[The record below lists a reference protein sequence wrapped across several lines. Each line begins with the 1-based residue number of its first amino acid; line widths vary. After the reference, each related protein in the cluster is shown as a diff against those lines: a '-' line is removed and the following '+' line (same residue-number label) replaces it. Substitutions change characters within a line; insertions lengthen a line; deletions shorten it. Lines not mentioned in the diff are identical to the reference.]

1 MGNITHLHKWN
12 PDLCIQLETANND
25 RADFNRFLVKH
36 TPSTNALKKG
46 QQFEGTDRA
55 GFILQ
60 IKARFDEA
68 IAEGGSHYSLY
79 NYFLSLSKYL
89 RWCDKSDVDS
99 FTQSSVEGYMN
110 HLNERVML
118 GQLQNST
125 YLRTHSLIV
134 TIFARHLDL
143 PRSYFENV
151 IVRDKSDTQS
161 FEAYT
166 RSDLKQI
173 LPFLRALF
181 KQTYQQ
187 FISAP
192 ERHIQAH
199 QATPTM
205 TFNWRGYE
213 YRLYGAVSKM
223 MVAGTFLMA
232 YYTYANTSDLLKLK
246 QPENA
251 STTVGEV
258 WYTMPAFKRRA
269 FKTIRVEMGEHEL
282 EIPKYS
288 MDFFD
293 KLLEASRLISNGD
306 DALLL
311 QTIASKKVQSIKTV
325 TLQSFLK
332 KWMEKHFTFT
342 DQIGRR
348 LRPVI
353 SRFRET
359 GAQLTAYHQGEM
371 ANDIMLGNTPDV
383 RKKHYSEG
391 NKQSNNGMLQDTLAI
406 RQEQIK
412 SGVSSQEAQENL
424 GIDVLVIEKENAI
437 YMPNLS
443 RTLNGGSCGDP
454 FGSKSEKYT
463 KKAHKQGLASEG
475 ERLACADLL
484 ACFGCPH
491 QVIVQSTT
499 DIWCLLSFRACIE
512 ESIFLHLDA
521 HHYRNNFQ
529 KIMAFIDSK
538 ILPNIDSKIVKQAEE
553 KLDDDG
559 FHPAW
564 DEPESIIH
572 LIPSRHNR
580 RARNANSTLI
590 FRWLS

>member
-1 MGNITHLHKWN
+1 MSNIAYLYGWR
-12 PDLCIQLETANND
+12 PELCIQLDDNHND
-25 RADFNRFLVKH
+25 LADFNRFMVKGF
-36 TPSTNALKKG
+36 PSTVSL
-46 QQFEGTDRA
+46 QQGGHFEDANRE

-60 IKARFDEA
+60 IKARLDET
-68 IAEGGSHYSLY
+68 IEEGGSHRSLY
-79 NYFLSLSKYL
+79 NYFLSLSRYL
-89 RWCDKSDVDS
+89 RWCDKSDVEA
-99 FTQSSVEGYMN
+99 FIRSSVEGYMN

-118 GQLQNST
+118 GQFQNST
-125 YLRTHSLIV
+125 YVKEHSQLVI
-134 TIFARHLDL
+134 IFTRHLDL

-151 IVRDKSDTQS
+151 VVRGKSDRQS
-161 FEAYT
+161 FEAYS

-187 FISAP
+187 FINDP

-205 TFNWRGYE
+205 IFSWKGSE
-213 YRLYGAVSKM
+213 YQLYGATSKM

-232 YYTYANTSDLLKLK
+232 YYTYANTSELFKLR
-246 QPENA
+246 QPKNA
-251 STTVGEV
+251 STTVGEL
-258 WYTMPAFKRRA
+258 WYTMQAFKGRA

-293 KLLEASRLISNGD
+293 KLLEASRLISDDD

-311 QTIASKKVQSIKTV
+311 QTIASKKVQSIKTI
-325 TLQSFLK
+325 TLQSFLR

-342 DQIGRR
+342 DQTGRR

-359 GAQLTAYHQGEM
+359 GAHLTAYHQGEI
-371 ANDIMLGNTPDV
+371 ANNIMLGNTPNV

-391 NKQSNNGMLQDTLAI
+391 NKHSNNGMLQDTLTI

-412 SGVSSQEAQENL
+412 SGVSSEEAQENL

-437 YMPNLS
+437 DIPNLS
-443 RTLNGGSCGDP
+443 RTSNGGSCGDP

-463 KKAHKQGLASEG
+463 RKAHKQGLAKEG
-475 ERLACADLL
+475 EQLACANLL
-484 ACFGCPH
+484 GCFGCPH
-491 QVIVQSTT
+491 QVIVQSTA

-512 ESIFLHLDA
+512 ESLFLHLDS
-521 HHYRNNFQ
+521 HHYRKNFE
-529 KIMAFIDSK
+529 KTIAFIDSK
-538 ILPNIDSKIVKQAEE
+538 VLPNIDSKTLKQAEE
-553 KLDDDG
+553 KLDNDG
-559 FHPAW
+559 FHPTW
-564 DEPESIIH
+564 DEPESILY
-572 LIPSRHNR
+572 LIPSHQ
-580 RARNANSTLI
+580 
-590 FRWLS
+590 